1 MESGFY
7 WYATAVIACTL
18 LVCVCMRDTA
28 AKSKIDEEARTQ

>member
-18 LVCVCMRDTA
+18 LVNLMMRDTRRH
-28 AKSKIDEEARTQ
+28 SKIDAEAAAH